1 MMLTL
6 DDIRGYI
13 GGLGITADRN
23 VYIGKLNNKKDH
35 SIGVYHRQGSGP
47 PVMALGGH
55 DYSSYDVRRISL
67 LVHWDR
73 DVQASERAAYE
84 LYEKIKNV
92 SSLSIGDTPIN
103 CIILQ
108 VPEPVDVGT
117 DEKGVYEYAIRLDF
131 VYQRKRG
138 MRYGRCSRKSLS
150 GA

>member
-1 MMLTL
+1 MLTL

-13 GGLGITADRN
+13 GGLGITADRT
-23 VYIGKLNNKKDH
+23 VSIGKLNNKKDH

-55 DYSSYDVRRISL
+55 DYSSYDIRRISL

-84 LYEKIKNV
+84 LYEKLKNV
-92 SSLSIGDTPIN
+92 SSLSIGGTHIN

-117 DEKGVYEYAIRLDF
+117 DEKGVYEYVIWLDF
-131 VYQRKRG
+131 VYQRK
-138 MRYGRCSRKSLS
+138 
-150 GA
+150 

>member
-1 MMLTL
+1 MLTL

-23 VYIGKLNNKKDH
+23 VYIGKLNSKKDH
-35 SIGVYHRQGSGP
+35 SIGVYHRQSSGP

-92 SSLSIGDTPIN
+92 SSLSIG
-103 CIILQ
+103 CI
-108 VPEPVDVGT
+108 
-117 DEKGVYEYAIRLDF
+117 
-131 VYQRKRG
+131 
-138 MRYGRCSRKSLS
+138 
-150 GA
+150 